1 MVRARVSARSSLR
14 FLPSGHR
21 HQAFMNDPSCRPTSA
36 PVFLAACGSAATLHG
51 GQSMTEPDVIVLSE
65 GWKARVEYRDA
76 VVRKPY
82 SQADMQIS
90 ERTYARAAAMR

>member
-1 MVRARVSARSSLR
+1 
-14 FLPSGHR
+14 
-21 HQAFMNDPSCRPTSA
+21 MNDPSCRPTSA